1 MDTRENLHDSGLR
14 DGRLLAY
21 LLQAGVV
28 VLDGA
33 QRCLLAS
40 ASACE
45 LFDAADESDL
55 RDRWDSIH
63 AALGLSTL
71 AAHGAGDPPL
81 QRRAEFCTA
90 TGLRALRYEAH
101 AVADGGHAHH
111 VLLLRER
118 TRIDRADR
126 AILLAS
132 EAQAGRHVLTG
143 LVHEAKG
150 PLNNFYLTLSLL
162 SASLARMEANAAPQ
176 TTPAQWSRYLD
187 VLRNEAAR
195 LAGCLNDLESLT
207 RLGDTTRERV
217 DLCALSR
224 DVLRVLRH
232 EATMRETTI
241 DLDVPSTPVWIEG
254 DAHALRLALLA
265 FASAVLDASHRG
277 LAVGRALAVAAE
289 RSRPSLRRGRA
300 HPNGDAGAAR
310 ESRHRAVPPRL
321 RRRIGPHRGDR
332 GPHHRRSARRR
343 ALTRCARWFAR
354 RIRDPH
360 AACTQRD
367 CTRRL
372 TRVRDGFPRQRCR

>member
-277 LAVGRALAVAAE
+277 LAVGIAVDDGPSSDACVRIATATPVLPANLATELFRLGCAGESDHIAAIAGRIIVE
-289 RSRPSLRRGRA
+289 AHGGELSL
-300 HPNGDAGAAR
+300 DARDGSPAGF
-310 ESRHRAVPPRL
+310 V
-321 RRRIGPHRGDR
+321 
-332 GPHHRRSARRR
+332 
-343 ALTRCARWFAR
+343 
-354 RIRDPH
+354 IRMPH
-360 AACTQRD
+360 ARSGIAPD
-367 CTRRL
+367 A
-372 TRVRDGFPRQRCR
+372 